1 MSENI
6 FKPSIF
12 NPLAE
17 YFEELTENENTNFKV
32 FTDAKYDIDEMFQ
45 KDEVNNLYVEFGNDL
60 LNKDLEELVSIKQAK
75 SFLIDKALIMRA
87 LFFALMHL
95 CVL

>member
-32 FTDAKYDIDEMFQ
+32 FTDAKYDITKCFKKM
-45 KDEVNNLYVEFGNDL
+45 K
-60 LNKDLEELVSIKQAK
+60 
-75 SFLIDKALIMRA
+75 
-87 LFFALMHL
+87 
-95 CVL
+95 